1 MFLVDFNETIFR
13 LSILTIYH
21 PNIMKRKD
29 FIQKMVLIA
38 ALPYTF
44 GWASNFLFFKRIKN
58 RIRPNE
64 PEWPSTAQWEDL
76 RKTLKGQ
83 LTALNS
89 PFEKCNINPTGASCK
104 KLFKKLK
111 NPFYISSEPAL
122 TQTSGWLHAW
132 SSIPSTYAIEA
143 ENTSDV
149 VKGVNFARKH
159 NLRLVIK
166 GGAHSYQ
173 GRSSSEDSLLIWTRK
188 MNNIKLHDDF
198 IPQGNNGNVKSQ
210 SAVSVD
216 AGAIWMD
223 VYNKVTTEGGR
234 YVQGGGCTTV
244 GVAGLIQSGGFGSFS
259 KRYGLAAAGLLEAE
273 VVTAD
278 GEVLVVNE
286 YSHPDLFWALKG
298 GGGGSFGIVTRLTL
312 KTRELPDYF
321 GGVFGTIKA
330 DSKET
335 FRSLINK
342 LVNFYNDQLHNS
354 KWGEQIVFKP
364 DNSISIQMVFQ
375 GLTQEQAEEIWQ
387 PLQEWVYNEQG
398 VNWTQPLVIAAL
410 PARHFWDVEFL
421 KQNAPNLIIPD
432 QRSKSGSHSFSWA
445 GDQDQVGWYLYGFH
459 STWLPKQLLEE
470 NKQEKLIEALFIATR
485 FWSVSLHFNKGLSGA
500 PKTEL
505 EKAKNTAMNP
515 AVLDAFALALVAGS
529 DSNSHVWSGI
539 EGYEPDLKKGEKRK
553 EKIDHAM
560 DAIYDIVPQPAS
572 YFSESDYF
580 EKNWQESFWGSN
592 YKRLSFIKEKYDPE
606 GLFYIHHGVGSEK
619 WTDNGFK
626 RRE

>member
-1 MFLVDFNETIFR
+1 
-13 LSILTIYH
+13 
-21 PNIMKRKD
+21 MKRKD

-38 ALPYTF
+38 TLPYTF
-44 GWASNFLFFKRIKN
+44 GGVSNFLSFKRIKN
-58 RIRPNE
+58 KVRPNN
-64 PEWPSTAQWEDL
+64 PEWPSTAQWENL
-76 RKTLKGQ
+76 RKALKGQ
-83 LTALNS
+83 LTVLNS
-89 PFEKCNINPTGASCK
+89 PLGKCNTNSTGTLCK
-104 KLFKKLK
+104 ELFKKLK

-132 SSIPSTYAIEA
+132 SSIPSIYAIEA

-188 MNNIKLHDDF
+188 MNNVKLQDDF
-198 IPQGNNGNVKSQ
+198 VPQGNNGNIKSQ
-210 SAVSVD
+210 PAVNIG

-278 GEVLVVNE
+278 GEVLIVNE

-298 GGGGSFGIVTRLTL
+298 GGGGTFGIVTRLTL
-312 KTRELPDYF
+312 KTRELPNYF

-330 DSKET
+330 DSKEA

-342 LVNFYNDQLHNS
+342 LISFYSDQLHNS

-364 DNSISIQMVFQ
+364 ENSVGIQMVFQ
-375 GLTQEQAEEIWQ
+375 GLTQEQAKEIWQ
-387 PLQEWVYNEQG
+387 PLQEWVYNEQDI
-398 VNWTQPLVIAAL
+398 NWVQPLIIAAL
-410 PARHFWDVEFL
+410 PARHFWDKAFL
-421 KQNAPNLIIPD
+421 NENMPELIIVPD
-432 QRSKSGSHSFSWA
+432 DRSKASSDVFLWA
-445 GDQDQVGWYLYGFH
+445 GDQSQTGWFLHGFH
-459 STWLPKQLLEE
+459 SSWLPNSLL
-470 NKQEKLIEALFIATR
+470 KKDQIETLAETLLTCTR
-485 FWSVSLHFNKGLSGA
+485 HWEVALHFNKGLSGS
-500 PKTEL
+500 PKNEV
-505 EKAKNTAMNP
+505 ERAKDTAMNP
-515 AVLDAFALALVAGS
+515 AVIKAFALAIVSGA
-529 DSNSHVWSGI
+529 DDNPEVWPNI
-539 EGYEPDLKKGEKRK
+539 PKYKPDMEKGQQNAEKMKKAIK
-553 EKIDHAM
+553 ELNGLMFKST
-560 DAIYDIVPQPAS
+560 S

-592 YKRLSFIKEKYDPE
+592 YKRLSSIKEKYDPE

-626 RRE
+626 RKK

>member
-1 MFLVDFNETIFR
+1 
-13 LSILTIYH
+13 
-21 PNIMKRKD
+21 
-29 FIQKMVLIA
+29 
-38 ALPYTF
+38 
-44 GWASNFLFFKRIKN
+44 
-58 RIRPNE
+58 
-64 PEWPSTAQWEDL
+64 
-76 RKTLKGQ
+76 
-83 LTALNS
+83 
-89 PFEKCNINPTGASCK
+89 
-104 KLFKKLK
+104 
-111 NPFYISSEPAL
+111 
-122 TQTSGWLHAW
+122 
-132 SSIPSTYAIEA
+132 IPSTYAIEA

-273 VVTAD
+273 VVTAG

-421 KQNAPNLIIPD
+421 KQNAPNLI
-432 QRSKSGSHSFSWA
+432 
-445 GDQDQVGWYLYGFH
+445 
-459 STWLPKQLLEE
+459 
-470 NKQEKLIEALFIATR
+470 
-485 FWSVSLHFNKGLSGA
+485 
-500 PKTEL
+500 
-505 EKAKNTAMNP
+505 
-515 AVLDAFALALVAGS
+515 
-529 DSNSHVWSGI
+529 
-539 EGYEPDLKKGEKRK
+539 
-553 EKIDHAM
+553 
-560 DAIYDIVPQPAS
+560 
-572 YFSESDYF
+572 
-580 EKNWQESFWGSN
+580 
-592 YKRLSFIKEKYDPE
+592 
-606 GLFYIHHGVGSEK
+606 
-619 WTDNGFK
+619 
-626 RRE
+626 